1 MSRILS
7 SYLRYARGESGDV
20 FPWAVLNFFGATFLP
35 FVRLRNAMYDR
46 GLLCNLEP
54 PIPVISVGNLCHGG
68 TNKTPTAEMIARHLM
83 DCGMSVGIVSRGYS
97 GETKS
102 PLWISQDNESFD
114 RGIAGD
120 EPLMLA
126 NHLPSAKI
134 VVSRDRYKGVEMLA
148 GLGADVVVADD
159 AFQHRKM
166 GRDLDIVLIDAT
178 CPFGNGRLFPAGI
191 LREQEDALGRAD
203 IVMLTKADLASLE
216 SLDELKSRLSAWV
229 PLENIFTARI
239 DLDSWLVIRHGKMSD
254 FVPGDGRSSPVGRF
268 VAFSAIGNPDSFC
281 KSLISF
287 GIEVAGKREYRDHH
301 RFSERD
307 LGSLEKMAGE
317 LGATG
322 FICTEKD
329 LINMPENPCLSLPL
343 YTPRISVKL
352 DDLTGFWRAVSEK
365 LKPRLVVASNGYGED
380 AIGALLASHL
390 KERFPSADV
399 SAFALVGEGKA
410 YSDRGIDVFSPPSD
424 MPSGG
429 IVKYSLRALFRDLQ
443 HGLRQEIKRQIE
455 VWRLQRGRLRT
466 PICVGDVY
474 LLSHTLWGQGMSPM
488 LIATAKSVQLSGH
501 FGAELSLLRRRA
513 RHVWTRDG
521 ETAEELV
528 RAGVDAEFSG
538 NPIMDLALED
548 KGDSD
553 PWNGA
558 GHPRIM
564 LLPGS
569 RERAYDDARLIL
581 SAARLLAERM
591 KCWFVMTLAPT
602 INQGRLLSSLPD
614 EFIGASI
621 GDIVAGESRV
631 AVYSGPI
638 ATVARGADI
647 LIGLGGTANQVSAGL
662 GVPVVSI
669 VEKGK
674 IVQKKLLRDS
684 EILAAPT
691 PEAICSATF
700 DILSDPERLER
711 MSLAGMRILGG
722 PGAMESV
729 AEYAASELGW
739 DARCRLYGKL
749 SWFFGN
755 VGEAWADEMT
765 IEEDDTWEMSESL

>member
-1 MSRILS
+1 
-7 SYLRYARGESGDV
+7 
-20 FPWAVLNFFGATFLP
+20 
-35 FVRLRNAMYDR
+35 
-46 GLLCNLEP
+46 
-54 PIPVISVGNLCHGG
+54 
-68 TNKTPTAEMIARHLM
+68 
-83 DCGMSVGIVSRGYS
+83 
-97 GETKS
+97 
-102 PLWISQDNESFD
+102 
-114 RGIAGD
+114 
-120 EPLMLA
+120 MLA
-126 NHLPSAKI
+126 NRLPGARI

-148 GLGADVVVADD
+148 GLGVDVVVADD

-191 LREQEDALGRAD
+191 LREQEDSLGRAD

-216 SLDELKSRLSAWV
+216 SLDEIKSRLSAWV
-229 PLENIFTARI
+229 PQENIFTARI
-239 DLDSWLVIRHGKMSD
+239 DLDSWLIISRGKKSD
-254 FVPGDGRSSPVGRF
+254 FAPDAGRSSPDGRF
-268 VAFSAIGNPDSFC
+268 VAFSAIGNPDSFY

-307 LGSLEKMAGE
+307 LGDLERMADE

-329 LINMPENPCLSLPL
+329 LMNMPENPCLSLPL
-343 YTPRISVKL
+343 YTPRISVAL
-352 DDLTGFWRAVSEK
+352 DDSMGFWRAAAEK

-390 KERFPSADV
+390 KERFPLADV
-399 SAFALVGEGKA
+399 SAFALVGGGKA

-429 IVKYSLRALFRDLQ
+429 IVKYSLRALLRDLK

-455 VWRLQRGRLRT
+455 VWRRQRGRLRT

-474 LLSHTLWGQGMSPM
+474 LLSHTLWGQGLSPM
-488 LIATAKSVQLSGH
+488 LVATAKSVQLSGH

-548 KGDSD
+548 EGDGD
-553 PWNGA
+553 PWDGA
-558 GHPRIM
+558 GHPRVM

-569 RERAYDDARLIL
+569 RARAYDDALLVL
-581 SAARLLAERM
+581 SAARLLADRIECR
-591 KCWFVMTLAPT
+591 FVMTLAPT
-602 INQGRLLSSLPD
+602 IERERLLSGLPD
-614 EFIGASI
+614 EFRVSAA
-621 GDIVAGESRV
+621 GDIIAGEARV

-638 ATVARGADI
+638 AAVAKGADI

-691 PEAICSATF
+691 PEALCSAAF
-700 DILSDPERLER
+700 DLLSDPARLES
-711 MSLAGMRILGG
+711 MALAGMRILGG
-722 PGAMESV
+722 PGAVESV
-729 AEYAASELGW
+729 VEYAASELGW

-749 SWFFGN
+749 SWVFWA
-755 VGEAWADEMT
+755 VGGALVDDVT
-765 IEEDDTWEMSESL
+765 IEEDDRWEMSESL